1 MSEPSFTN
9 DNDLDIQGDILLVD
23 DDLALLEAVT
33 DLLDVSNFHVL
44 TATDGESALA
54 MMDDYTPDLII
65 SDITMP
71 GMDGYQFFDAVRQNP
86 AWITIPFIFLTAR
99 GQQTDIR
106 TGYSL
111 GADDYLVKPFEPD
124 DLIIKVEARLKR
136 VRAIRA
142 ATRQEVDNMKQQLIT
157 IFSHELRT
165 PLTCIYGYANLLQE
179 DHDSMDDRT
188 VTQMLDEVADGAERL
203 VRLVENLMLLVRMDS
218 GVVGMEI
225 SRYGVKVELSP
236 LLKRVVELFQPIAAM
251 RNVDIDLQISGDPIV
266 SGMKNYLEN
275 VMKNLVDN
283 GIKFCKHGRGHVQI
297 KLETDGDQAI
307 LTVSDDGIGI
317 AEADYE
323 RIFVRF
329 EQINRHE
336 MEQQGVGLGLTLAK
350 NLVEFHGGSIE
361 LQSEVDRG
369 STFCVHLPLA

>member
-1 MSEPSFTN
+1 MTEPSLTG
-9 DNDLDIQGDILLVD
+9 DSVVQGNILLVD

-44 TATDGESALA
+44 TATDGESALI

-142 ATRQEVDNMKQQLIT
+142 ATRQEVDHMKQQLIA

-203 VRLVENLMLLVRMDS
+203 VRLVENLMLLVRIDS
-218 GVVGMEI
+218 GVIRMEV
-225 SRYGVKVELSP
+225 SRYGIKVNLAS
-236 LLKRVVELFQPIAAM
+236 LLRRVVEMFQPVAAI
-251 RNVDIDLQISGDPIV
+251 RNVDIDFQISGDPTV
-266 SGMKNYLEN
+266 LGMKNYLEN
-275 VMKNLVDN
+275 VVKNLIDN
-283 GIKFCKHGRGHVQI
+283 GIKFCKHGRGHLQI
-297 KLETDGDQAI
+297 KLETQGDQAVM
-307 LTVSDDGIGI
+307 TVSDDGIGI
-317 AEADYE
+317 AQADFE

-350 NLVEFHGGSIE
+350 NLVEFHGGCIE
-361 LQSEVDRG
+361 LQSEVGQG
-369 STFCVHLPLA
+369 SVFRIRLPLM